1 MSRRVTRIGIGV
13 AALLGLL
20 ARAPAA
26 LAVDGHFLC
35 APGLWPN
42 ETTHVAYR
50 TQGCV
55 DVESAAF
62 GAAHTPAE
70 GPPGA
75 LEAAAGPL
83 VVRLRVGMIGAGLL
97 AAALDGTVIPTL
109 HLHSVRAG
117 TATATEAYA
126 TLTLTDAVITEARYE
141 YAGGD
146 VPWVV
151 VSVVAPTVSWSV
163 RPFLRD
169 GSLGD
174 PVSSSW
180 TWPGP

>member
-1 MSRRVTRIGIGV
+1 MSPRVTRIGLGR

-20 ARAPAA
+20 AHAPAA

-35 APGLWPN
+35 APGFWPN
-42 ETTHVAYR
+42 DTTYIVYR

-83 VVRLRVGMIGAGLL
+83 VVRLPVGVIGASLL

-109 HLHSVRAG
+109 HLHSIRSG
-117 TATATEAYA
+117 SPSPTPEAYA

-141 YAGGD
+141 FAGE

-151 VSVVAPTVSWSV
+151 VSFVAPTVSWSV
-163 RPFLRD
+163 RPFQRD